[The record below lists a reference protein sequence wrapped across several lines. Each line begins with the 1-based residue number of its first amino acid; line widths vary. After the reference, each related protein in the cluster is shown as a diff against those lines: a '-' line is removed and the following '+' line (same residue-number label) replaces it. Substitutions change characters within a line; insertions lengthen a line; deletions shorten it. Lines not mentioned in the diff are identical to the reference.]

1 MKNTL
6 ETRLGI
12 FFALALIVLF
22 LIMEVIGS
30 FDYFKRGMRVR
41 AYFDSIKE
49 LRVGDPVRLAGYDV
63 GRVAS
68 VDVASDRNR
77 IEVILKIDDTR
88 GIKTDSF
95 ASIQF
100 AGLMGQNFV
109 GVTFGSPGAPPL
121 TDGSSIQTVEQ
132 PDLGTLM
139 VRLDAV
145 AAGVENLTKSFT
157 GDDIQNLL
165 GPFTDFLKENGP
177 RLSEILAD
185 TRTITAQVAQGE
197 GTVGKLIMDDVLHES
212 ALTAVSSLQDTTRDL
227 QATFAQA
234 REVVTQMNEGQGT
247 FGRLLTDETLYM
259 ETTAAMVNL
268 REIFEKIN
276 FGEGTIGKIVNDP
289 ALYRNVQVSLQ
300 KLDKATE
307 TLEDQGPISVLGI
320 AIGSLF

>member
-1 MKNTL
+1 MKNSL

-30 FDYFKRGMRVR
+30 FDYFKRGIRVR
-41 AYFDSIKE
+41 AFFDSVKE

-63 GRVAS
+63 GRVANI
-68 VDVASDRNR
+68 DVAPDRNR
-77 IEVILKIDDTR
+77 IEVTLKIDDVR
-88 GIKTDSF
+88 GIRTDSF

-109 GVTFGSPGAPPL
+109 GVTFGSPEAPPL
-121 TDGSSIQTVEQ
+121 TDGSSIQTIEY

-139 VRLDAV
+139 VRLESV
-145 AAGVENLTKSFT
+145 ATGVENLTKSFT

-177 RLSEILAD
+177 RLSQILAD
-185 TRTITAQVAQGE
+185 TRAITAQIAQGE
-197 GTVGKLIMDDVLHES
+197 GTVGKLIMDDELHQS
-212 ALTAVSSLQDTTRDL
+212 ALAAVSGLQDTTLDL
-227 QATFAQA
+227 RATFAQA
-234 REVVTQMNEGQGT
+234 RDVLGQMNEGNGT
-247 FGRLLTDETLYM
+247 LGRLLTDETLYT
-259 ETTAAMVNL
+259 ETTTAMTNL

-276 FGEGTIGKIVNDP
+276 FGQGSVGKLVNDP
-289 ALYRNVQVSLQ
+289 ALYRNIQVSLQ

>member
-30 FDYFKRGMRVR
+30 FDYFKRGIRVE

-49 LRVGDPVRLAGYDV
+49 LRVGDPVRLAGYNV
-63 GRVAS
+63 GRVAAI
-68 VDVASDRNR
+68 DVAPDRNR
-77 IEVILKIDDTR
+77 LRVILKLDDVR
-88 GIKTDSF
+88 GVKTDSQ

-109 GVTFGSPGAPPL
+109 GLTFGSAEAPVL
-121 TDGSSIQTVEQ
+121 TEGSSIKTLEH

-139 VRLDAV
+139 VKLDQV
-145 AAGVENLTKSFT
+145 ATGVENLTKSFT
-157 GDDIQNLL
+157 GEDIQNLL
-165 GPFTDFLKENGP
+165 GPFTDFLQENSS
-177 RLSEILAD
+177 RLSGIIAD
-185 TRTITAQVAQGE
+185 TRQITAQVASGG
-197 GTVGKLIMDDVLHES
+197 GTVGRLIMDDTLHES
-212 ALTAVSSLQDTTRDL
+212 AVEAVASLQESTQDL
-227 QATFAQA
+227 QATLAEA
-234 REVVTQMNEGQGT
+234 RSVVTQINAGQGT
-247 FGRLLTDETLYM
+247 LGQLLTDETLYV
-259 ETTAAMVNL
+259 ETTSAMTNL

-276 FGEGTIGKIVNDP
+276 VGQGSVGKLVNDES
-289 ALYRNVQVSLQ
+289 LYRNVKVSLQ

>member
-1 MKNTL
+1 MKNSL

-12 FFALALIVLF
+12 FFAVALIALF

-30 FDYFKRGMRVR
+30 FDYFKRGIRVH
-41 AYFDSIKE
+41 AYFDSVKE

-63 GRVAS
+63 GRVFEI
-68 VDVASDRNR
+68 DVAPDVNR
-77 IEVILKIDDTR
+77 LRVTMKLDDLR
-88 GIKTDSF
+88 GIKTDSQ

-100 AGLMGQNFV
+100 AGLLGQNFV
-109 GVTFGSPGAPPL
+109 GLTFGSVDAPTL
-121 TDGSSIQTVEQ
+121 TDGGAIKTVEH

-139 VRLDAV
+139 VKLDSV
-145 AAGVENLTKSFT
+145 ATGVENLTKSFT

-177 RLSEILAD
+177 RLGEILAD
-185 TRTITAQVAQGE
+185 AQTITAQVAQGE
-197 GTVGKLIMDDVLHES
+197 GTIGKLIMEDTLHQS
-212 ALTAVSSLQDTTRDL
+212 ALEAVVGLQETAQDL
-227 QATFAQA
+227 QETLAEA
-234 REVVTQMNEGQGT
+234 RSVVTQVNAGQGT
-247 FGRLLTDETLYM
+247 LGRLLVDEQLYT
-259 ETTAAMVNL
+259 ETTLAMTNL

-276 FGEGTIGKIVNDP
+276 IGQGSAGKLVNDDS
-289 ALYRNVQVSLQ
+289 LYRNIKVSLQ